1 MFLIVKILMISFLFP
16 SAKTLEKHFMIGSY
30 VLLIELGKQTTIRIG
45 KLGRIDFPTYWY
57 VYVGSAMNGIKQRVN
72 RHFSNQKKLHWHID
86 YFLQTA
92 SLQKAYYKESKH
104 RTECEIAHVFAENF
118 SSIPSFGSSD
128 CTCNSHLFYGKRQD
142 LVETI
147 NNLTMKK
154 FNAK

>member
-1 MFLIVKILMISFLFP
+1 MFLIDKILMIPLIFS
-16 SAKTLEKHFMIGSY
+16 SADTLEKQIMIGSY
-30 VLLIELGKQTTIRIG
+30 VLLIELRKLTTIRIG
-45 KLGRIDFPTYWY
+45 KLGRVNFPASWY

-72 RHFSNQKKLHWHID
+72 RHFSDEKKLHWHID

-92 SLQKAYYKESKH
+92 ILQKAYYKESKQ
-104 RTECEIAHVFAENF
+104 RTECEIAHVFSENF

-142 LVETI
+142 LLENI
-147 NNLTMKK
+147 NHLRLNE